1 LGQATVKGFLKNESS
16 GEPVMFAS
24 VSLEGTS
31 FGVITDGLGFYS
43 ISKVPAGAYRLV
55 VSSMEFETIAEEI
68 VLISDRI
75 STRNF
80 LLKSKV
86 ISLGSAEVS
95 ADRQEQ
101 QTKVNMSVETIRPAD
116 LKKIPSFGGQP
127 DLVQALQVLP
137 GFISTGDQGGQLY
150 IRGGSP
156 IQNKVLLD
164 GMIIYNA
171 FHSIGLFSVFDS
183 DVIAN
188 ADIYTGG
195 FGAKFG
201 GRISSIMDIKTRD
214 GNKQR
219 VRGMVGASPFGA
231 KITLEGP
238 LRKLNESGG
247 GISYI
252 LSMKHS
258 YLEQTSRVLYDYI
271 NDDGEGLPFNYT
283 DLYGKISFSG
293 GNGSKLSVFGFDFS
307 DQVSYQALSD
317 LRWKNTGGGGN
328 FTVVPSGSAILMS
341 GHFAAS
347 DYEIRLKEDGLEDR
361 FSSVNGFNFGLDFKY
376 VLGEDDVQYG
386 LEIVGMETNFQTFNP
401 LGVQVG
407 QVENTTEFAA
417 YVDYRIHRGNLIV
430 NPGMRM
436 QYFSSLAKFRPEP
449 RLGIKYKVSERLRL
463 KVAAGLYSQ
472 NVISSN
478 SDRDVVNLFYGFLS
492 GPENLQNNL
501 ITPEGDVQE
510 VVHSLQ
516 TAQHLISGF
525 EYDLT
530 ERLNLNVEG
539 YLKNFTQLTNP
550 NRNKLFADSPMNS
563 DIPAV
568 LRKDFIVETGVAYGA
583 DVVLKYEERF
593 TYVWLVY
600 GYGNVDRW
608 DGFRWYDP
616 VFDRRHNVNLVVSQG
631 LGKEGDW
638 EVSARW
644 NLGSGLPFTQTQG
657 FYQPPNVVDGI
668 GTDYVVS
675 NSNELGIQF
684 AGLNEGRLPAYHR
697 LDMSIRR
704 EFKFEDEKTLECSAG
719 VTNLY
724 SRDNVFYVNRIT
736 GERVDQ
742 LPFLPSISLDWHF

>member
-1 LGQATVKGFLKNESS
+1 
-16 GEPVMFAS
+16 
-24 VSLEGTS
+24 
-31 FGVITDGLGFYS
+31 
-43 ISKVPAGAYRLV
+43 
-55 VSSMEFETIAEEI
+55 
-68 VLISDRI
+68 
-75 STRNF
+75 
-80 LLKSKV
+80 
-86 ISLGSAEVS
+86 
-95 ADRQEQ
+95 
-101 QTKVNMSVETIRPAD
+101 
-116 LKKIPSFGGQP
+116 
-127 DLVQALQVLP
+127 
-137 GFISTGDQGGQLY
+137 
-150 IRGGSP
+150 
-156 IQNKVLLD
+156 
-164 GMIIYNA
+164 MIIYNA
-171 FHSIGLFSVFDS
+171 IHSIGLFSVFDS